1 MVLFCKQLNPLNSRM
16 LCALLGW
23 PWPSGSQEK
32 KISIKFCWCIFC
44 TLYFVIISIWKKGAL
59 HLNKP
64 KSLSRKDTLCHIW
77 MKLAHWFWRRFLNYF
92 NVFLLFCCHHTV
104 ENGGA
109 FLLNIILTDFSI
121 SFYLPLKKG
130 VTDFIWK
137 QLKSLS
143 HKMLGAKIGWNWP
156 NGSSE
161 EDEIEKSVQREG
173 WTDRWMDNGRSEK
186 LTRACGKVR
195 YSFKLRWRYVYWTM
209 FHWYRRHQW
218 YCHVKL
224 SWFHVL

>member
-1 MVLFCKQLNPLNSRM
+1 M
-16 LCALLGW
+16 
-23 PWPSGSQEK
+23 
-32 KISIKFCWCIFC
+32 
-44 TLYFVIISIWKKGAL
+44 
-59 HLNKP
+59 NKP
-64 KSLSRKDTLCHIW
+64 GSLSRKDTLCHIW
-77 MKLAHWFWRRFLNYF
+77 MKLADWFWRRFLNYF

-137 QLKSLS
+137 QFKSLS

-156 NGSSE
+156 NGSRE

-173 WTDRWMDNGRSEK
+173 RTDRSGWTTADQKSSPK
-186 LTRACGKVR
+186 L
-195 YSFKLRWRYVYWTM
+195 
-209 FHWYRRHQW
+209 
-218 YCHVKL
+218 VKKFTKAL
-224 SWFHVL
+224 SLGGGMSNEQCFIVIVDITDIARLN